1 MDSSKNI
8 YHAIGVMSGSSL
20 DGLDITLCK
29 LETQNGIW
37 KHEIIAAECL
47 SLTSEWKNDLRDAT
61 KLSGKELWQLH
72 TAFGKY
78 IGESVHHFISQN
90 NIQQNIDCI
99 ASHGHTVF
107 HFPEDGFTTQ
117 IGDGAAIAAASGI
130 TTVCDLRAVDVAYSG
145 TGAPIVPVADKL
157 LFKDYN
163 FCLNLGG
170 IANISAKKGDKILAF
185 DVCPCNQLLDYFAL
199 QLNKDFD
206 ENGALASIGNTDE
219 EKLQQLL
226 ANVFHQLSFPKSL
239 DNSFSKINALPI
251 LESIEGSVQDKLRTA
266 VEYIAIQLAKDFET
280 VAAQLNI
287 TLNDSKVLVTG
298 GGAFNQFLIERL
310 IALTNVQVI
319 IPDDATVKFKE
330 ALAMALIGVLRL
342 RGEVNV
348 FSSVTN
354 AKKDTVNGAVYL
366 P

>member
-1 MDSSKNI
+1 MDTAKKES
-8 YHAIGVMSGSSL
+8 HVIGVMSGSSL
-20 DGLDITLCK
+20 DGLDIALCK
-29 LETQNGIW
+29 LETQNGNWQHVIL
-37 KHEIIAAECL
+37 AAECL
-47 SLTSEWKNDLRDAT
+47 PFSADWRNKLHGAT
-61 KLSGKELWQLH
+61 NLSGKELWQLH
-72 TAFGKY
+72 AEFGKY
-78 IGESVHHFISQN
+78 IGESVHRFVAHN
-90 NIQQNIDCI
+90 NFQQNIDCI

-107 HFPEDGFTTQ
+107 HFPEERFTTQ

-130 TTVCDLRAVDVAYSG
+130 TTVCDLRALDVAHGG

-157 LFKDYN
+157 LFSDYD

-170 IANISAKKGDKILAF
+170 IANISSKKDGKILAF
-185 DVCPCNQLLDYFAL
+185 DVCPCNQLLDFFAQ

-206 ENGALASIGNTDE
+206 ENGVLASTGNTDE
-219 EKLQQLL
+219 EKLKQLL
-226 ANVFHQLSFPKSL
+226 ANSFHQLSFPKSL

-251 LESIEGSVQDKLRTA
+251 LESIEGSIQDKLRTA
-266 VEYIAIQLAKDFET
+266 VEYIAVQLAKDFAT

-287 TLNDSKVLVTG
+287 DLNNSKVLVTG
-298 GGAFNQFLIERL
+298 GGAFNQFLIDRL
-310 IALTNVQVI
+310 KDSTNIQIV

-354 AKKDTVNGAVYL
+354 AKNDTVNGAIYL